1 MQTQT
6 DLTAR
11 TFRSALVGWCGN
23 CRVYT
28 DPAEGDCLNECFTP
42 GMRYARQHIR
52 RVLIC
57 SKCTNCFFSKKGQ
70 ESTQEA
76 ENHDCYDYLY

>member
-1 MQTQT
+1 MTQT
-6 DLTAR
+6 DLAAR
-11 TFRSALVGWCGN
+11 TFRSALVGWCRV

-28 DPAEGDCLNECFTP
+28 EPPEHPCPNDCTP
-42 GMRYARQHIR
+42 SAYSPRYARQRMR

-57 SKCTNCFFSKKGQ
+57 SECAMCFFGKKGQ

-76 ENHDCYDYLY
+76 EEHDCYSIY